1 MSGLS
6 VSMAQ
11 IPQPTELDKGK
22 LCKLFVSVPFGAV
35 SFTASPQIFNRTFD
49 VSLGLR
55 GDPKKPLRPKYLTEF
70 SM

>member
-1 MSGLS
+1 
-6 VSMAQ
+6 MAQ

-35 SFTASPQIFNRTFD
+35 SFTASPQILNRVFD

-55 GDPKKPLRPKYLTEF
+55 GGPRNASQVDDYSRLGLE
-70 SM
+70 